1 MLRGGQGQLPQP
13 VTIKADLEQAYL
25 VHKFQMRE
33 NYSVLV
39 NKPWFPLFWTNKI
52 PWFFQYFFP
61 FSSIY

>member
-25 VHKFQMRE
+25 VDKFQMRE

-52 PWFFQYFFP
+52 P
-61 FSSIY
+61 